1 MSFVSNTNE
10 INHLIYKG
18 KRQMSKISVANTTD
32 LLLLLSNTKPQF
44 KMLLIIWAKVVP
56 FKGS

>member
-1 MSFVSNTNE
+1 MSFVINTNE

-18 KRQMSKISVANTTD
+18 KRQMSKISFANTTD

-44 KMLLIIWAKVVP
+44 KMLLFGPKLFP
-56 FKGS
+56 